1 MLCAEW
7 VRNSCHIY
15 GNNAMETIYKSKAIL
30 RTKDTL
36 YKYSHPYSQSHP
48 HPSSISDQLF
58 DLSSCSCWTLLEL
71 IIKIADVARGICCVA
86 KPKVQQ
92 EKSLF
97 QQGGGCKRGTEAT
110 WVEICFRFLCPLNMP
125 NTIFIFIQYA
135 RDTRQ
140 FVDFLISQLKGKL
153 RNFRNLLQLPFKA
166 HVLRGR
172 ITVNF
177 SG

>member
-7 VRNSCHIY
+7 ARNSCHIY
-15 GNNAMETIYKSKAIL
+15 GNNAMKTIYKSKAIS

-36 YKYSHPYSQSHP
+36 YKYSHP
-48 HPSSISDQLF
+48 HPSSISDQLSG
-58 DLSSCSCWTLLEL
+58 LSSCSCWTLLEL

-97 QQGGGCKRGTEAT
+97 QRVERGKEAT
-110 WVEICFRFLCPLNMP
+110 SVEICFRFLCPLNMP

-135 RDTRQ
+135 KDTRQ

-153 RNFRNLLQLPFKA
+153 KNFRNLLQLLFKA